1 MSAYTEQ
8 ETQITDADILKE
20 CLKEKGV
27 GDVQH
32 HEKAVQLEGYH
43 GDKRKDTAEIVI
55 PRRAVGSMSNDIG
68 FKKQTDGT
76 FKAIISQY
84 DSGKYNN
91 TWMADLKKRYA
102 EKKIHQ
108 VAKKN
113 GLTFVG
119 KKVANDGSF
128 KMNFVKA

>member
-8 ETQITDADILKE
+8 ITQITDAEILKD

-27 GDVQH
+27 KEVVH
-32 HEKAVQLEGYH
+32 HPLAVQLEGYH

-55 PRRAVGSMSNDIG
+55 PRKAIGSASNDVG
-68 FKKQTDGT
+68 FKKQPDGT

-84 DSGKYNN
+84 DSGGFNAA
-91 TWMADLKKRYA
+91 WMVDLKKKYA
-102 EKKIHQ
+102 EKKIMKT
-108 VAKKN
+108 AKAN

-128 KMNFVKA
+128 KMQFVKA